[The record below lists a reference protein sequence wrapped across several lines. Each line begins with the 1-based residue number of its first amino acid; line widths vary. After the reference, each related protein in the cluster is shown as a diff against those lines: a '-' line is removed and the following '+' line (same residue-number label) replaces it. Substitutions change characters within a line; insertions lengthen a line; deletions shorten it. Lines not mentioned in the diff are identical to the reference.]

1 MADVLSHTVMAPS
14 PESTKSYDPVILVS
28 VGLLLII
35 ALLIVTVS
43 GASAP
48 LQESIQSALVW

>member
-1 MADVLSHTVMAPS
+1 MADVLSHTVIAPG
-14 PESTKSYDPVILVS
+14 PESKKSYDPVILVS
-28 VGLLLII
+28 VGLLII